1 MATIVFLLV
10 GILSLIFAF
19 VLEGGEVG
27 GLLVGTAAMIVFG
40 GTLGAVGVSFPWREV
55 KRLPSVIRMA
65 FKDHKTRPTD
75 VILYFVDVANIA
87 RKQGILAL
95 ENLTKT
101 QEDLNPLTKV
111 GLQLVADGTEPQL
124 IKDIL
129 ELYVDNRSERH
140 RDGFAMLE
148 SAGGYAPTM
157 GIIGTVMGLVH
168 VLSNLSDP
176 GSLGPAIAVAF
187 IATLYGVS
195 SANLVWLPLGARLKA
210 RDKLEMLEGTMIVE
224 GVMLISQGVS
234 PRIVEEKLQAYLDPE
249 ELEKFTE
256 LWEAPRGEAAA

>member
-1 MATIVFLLV
+1 MGTILFLVIGVF
-10 GILSLIFAF
+10 SLIIAF
-19 VLEGGEVG
+19 VLEGGELG

-40 GTLGAVGVSFPWREV
+40 GTLGAVGVAFPWRDV
-55 KRLPSVIRMA
+55 KRFPSILRKA
-65 FKDHKTRPTD
+65 FTEPPGRATD

-95 ENLTKT
+95 EGLTKSK
-101 QEDLNPLTKV
+101 EDLNPLTRV

-124 IKDIL
+124 IKEIL
-129 ELYVDNRSERH
+129 ELYVDNRQERH
-140 RDGFAMLE
+140 HDGFAMLE
-148 SAGGYAPTM
+148 AAGGFAPTM

-168 VLSNLSDP
+168 VLGNLSDP
-176 GSLGPAIAVAF
+176 GKLGPSIAVAF

-195 SANLVWLPLGARLKA
+195 SANLIWLPLGARLKA
-210 RDKLEMLEGTMIVE
+210 QAKFEAMQGQMIVE

-256 LWEAPRGEAAA
+256 LWEAPRAEATA